1 MRHGLFALALV
12 VATPAAAQTDSAAL
26 AAAVQALQALHQ
38 KFDIADAAGSQLDIE
53 CRFSKEVA
61 AACGNCL
68 MGVLI
73 GDPADS
79 TTWALMFT
87 GGATAYQQQSA
98 FAALRHFDLAKFQ
111 AQQSG
116 GSGTPAA
123 PTGSAASP

>member
-26 AAAVQALQALHQ
+26 AAAVQA
-38 KFDIADAAGSQLDIE
+38 
-53 CRFSKEVA
+53 EVA